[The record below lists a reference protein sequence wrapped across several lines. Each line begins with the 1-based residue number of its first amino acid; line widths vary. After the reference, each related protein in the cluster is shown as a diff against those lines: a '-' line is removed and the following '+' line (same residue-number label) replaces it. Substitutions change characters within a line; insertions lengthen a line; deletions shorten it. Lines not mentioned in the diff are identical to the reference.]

1 MKNVKRIVS
10 LLLVVI
16 MALGMFTGCGKKETS
31 LQVTDKESK
40 TKLSVDVTDTK
51 SKCNLKSQKNGFV
64 IDTGDGKVYGSFMSV
79 ADAENLQANSFGTSE
94 YKVVTI
100 GDATDGYSCM
110 LDGEYVHVFKPAG
123 SDVYICLSSSNS
135 ESNIYV
141 AEENVSFA
149 VNTKK

>member
-1 MKNVKRIVS
+1 MRKKIGILIS
-10 LLLVVI
+10 GMMCLMLL
-16 MALGMFTGCGKKETS
+16 FTGCGKKETS

-100 GDATDGYSCM
+100 GDSTDGYSFM
-110 LDGEYVHVFKPAG
+110 LDGEYVHVFKPEG

-135 ESNIYV
+135 ESDIYV
-141 AEENVSFA
+141 AEEHVSFA